1 MSNQEIVVTGV
12 SAVTARAIGLEEIK
26 GLLAGQSVGSTDHD
40 DSQYSL
46 KDFKA
51 APHISDRR
59 MLKAVSNVDAIGL
72 AAIEGLCKDLGYK
85 QGMYPAERIGLY
97 VGAPPATAYDNEPY
111 MDSLAQSK
119 DREGKSS
126 AALFGKNCMSSRPT
140 TLLVGLPNNVLCYGA
155 MVLDSKGPNSNY
167 TSQGLSG
174 HLALINAA
182 RRVKRGNVDFA
193 VAGGFNGHTE
203 PVNSGIFKKLGLTDP
218 SGTTGLLP
226 ADGASFV
233 SLERREAAEGRGAKI
248 LATYLAGATAS
259 DAMGPLMLDVNG
271 EAYEGAIRRA
281 LSQAGISAHEIGLVL
296 ASSTGIARVDTCE
309 FSVLSR
315 VFANVRELPAVGTFF
330 PVLGHLMEA
339 SGLIELGL
347 LSWLYERK
355 ELPPAVIPS
364 HAEASRWES
373 RIDPTKPYAL
383 ILKASPWGEYSCVV
397 ARKE

>member
-1 MSNQEIVVTGV
+1 MNESKIDNREVVITGA
-12 SAVTARAIGLEEIK
+12 SAVTSKALGLNQIK
-26 GLLAGQSVGSTDHD
+26 ELAKNGGQKATAEA
-40 DSQYSL
+40 YSM
-46 KDFKA
+46 KDFKP

-72 AAIEGLCKDLGYK
+72 AAIEGLCKDLEYK

-97 VGAPPATAYDNEPY
+97 VGAPPATSYDNEPY
-111 MDSLAQSK
+111 MDSLSQSR
-119 DREGKSS
+119 DREGRPSTV
-126 AALFGKNCMSSRPT
+126 LFGKNCMSSRPT

-155 MVLDSKGPNSNY
+155 MILDAKGPNSNY

-182 RRVKRGNVDFA
+182 RRIKRENVDFA
-193 VAGGFNGHTE
+193 VAGGFNMHSE
-203 PVNSGIFKKLGLTDP
+203 PVNSRIFKKLGLTEMI
-218 SGTTGLLP
+218 P
-226 ADGASFV
+226 ADGAAFV
-233 SLERREAAEGRGAKI
+233 SLERRDAATQRGAKI

-281 LSQAGISAHEIGLVL
+281 LSQAGIGAQDIGLVL
-296 ASSTGIARVDTCE
+296 ASATGVSRVDACE

-315 VFANVRELPAVGTFF
+315 VFANVRDVPAVGTLF
-330 PVLGHLMEA
+330 PVLGHLLEA
-339 SGLIELGL
+339 SGLVELGL
-347 LSWLYERK
+347 LSWLYEEK
-355 ELPPAVIPS
+355 ELPAPL
-364 HAEASRWES
+364 RFQGQNFK
-373 RIDPTKPYAL
+373 IDSAKPYAL